1 MENQT
6 HTENRKHKDSL
17 FVDYFSK
24 DRDWKQHF
32 LSLYNALHGTNLQ
45 VETTKLERV
54 NLEQVLYMDYY
65 NDIAVMVNDQ
75 FILMIEHQS
84 TINPNM
90 PLRLLEYVTRI
101 YGNKVDSKAKFSDK
115 LIPLAKPEFFVF
127 YTGNQ
132 DLPPE
137 SYLYLSDAFPKQD
150 TSDEASLPGVLGA
163 GAVSQGLNRDSLKS
177 LCHSRLSGQK
187 AVAPYPSGAGVLAA
201 STQCVA
207 SSEGE
212 VLGGGN
218 PRFRVEG
225 LPPPKEITLE
235 LVVKVCKIKGEEPS
249 QIVQNCPDLE
259 QYVQFLKLIDKAK
272 SDGQAQPLTRAIRE
286 AVRHNILKDYLE
298 RKGGETLSILTAEY
312 DFDTAMAVKQE
323 EAYAIGLERG
333 IERGRQEGVERGAY
347 EKALE
352 TAQLMIGLGIPL
364 EQVQLCTTLPLE
376 TVLELAQEL

>member
-1 MENQT
+1 MESQT
-6 HTENRKHKDSL
+6 TTENHKHKDSL

-45 VETTKLERV
+45 VDNTRLERV

-101 YGNKVDSKAKFSDK
+101 YGNKVDSKTKFSNQ

-137 SYLYLSDAFPKQD
+137 SYLYLSDAFPKD
-150 TSDEASLPGVLGA
+150 PSENHLSD
-163 GAVSQGLNRDSLKS
+163 
-177 LCHSRLSGQK
+177 
-187 AVAPYPSGAGVLAA
+187 
-201 STQCVA
+201 
-207 SSEGE
+207 SE
-212 VLGGGN
+212 L
-218 PRFRVEG
+218 
-225 LPPPKEITLE
+225 TLE
-235 LVVKVCKIKGEEPS
+235 LKVKVCKIKGEEPS

-272 SDGQAQPLTRAIRE
+272 ADGQAQPLTRAIRE

-323 EAYAIGLERG
+323 EAYAIGITTGREEG
-333 IERGRQEGVERGAY
+333 ISIGLERGAY
-347 EKALE
+347 ETKLE
-352 TAQLMIGLGIPL
+352 TAKQMLLNGINIPL
-364 EQVQLCTTLPLE
+364 VANCTNLPME
-376 TVLELAQEL
+376 TVLELAQTK

>member
-6 HTENRKHKDSL
+6 TTENRKHKDSL

-101 YGNKVDSKAKFSDK
+101 YGNKLDSKTKFSNQ

-132 DLPPE
+132 DLLPE
-137 SYLYLSDAFPKQD
+137 SYLYLSDAFPKN
-150 TSDEASLPGVLGA
+150 TSK
-163 GAVSQGLNRDSLKS
+163 N
-177 LCHSRLSGQK
+177 HLSN
-187 AVAPYPSGAGVLAA
+187 
-201 STQCVA
+201 
-207 SSEGE
+207 SE
-212 VLGGGN
+212 L
-218 PRFRVEG
+218 
-225 LPPPKEITLE
+225 TLE

-259 QYVQFLKLIDKAK
+259 QYVQFLKLIEETKA
-272 SDGQAQPLTRAIRE
+272 DGQAQPLTRAIRE

-323 EAYAIGLERG
+323 EAYAIGITTGREEGISIGLEQ
-333 IERGRQEGVERGAY
+333 GRLEGLERGAY
-347 EKALE
+347 QSKLE
-352 TAQLMIGLGIPL
+352 TARTFLSMGFSPQ
-364 EQVQLCTTLPLE
+364 QVAQGTGLPLE
-376 TVLELAQEL
+376 TVQQLIV

>member
-1 MENQT
+1 MHQPTSGN
-6 HTENRKHKDSL
+6 H
-17 FVDYFSK
+17 
-24 DRDWKQHF
+24 
-32 LSLYNALHGTNLQ
+32 
-45 VETTKLERV
+45 
-54 NLEQVLYMDYY
+54 
-65 NDIAVMVNDQ
+65 Q

-101 YGNKVDSKAKFSDK
+101 YGNKVDSKTKFSNQ

-137 SYLYLSDAFPKQD
+137 SYLYLSDAFCSKKI
-150 TSDEASLPGVLGA
+150 SDETPLPGVLGA
-163 GAVSQGLNRDSLKS
+163 GSPQAVLGKD
-177 LCHSRLSGQK
+177 
-187 AVAPYPSGAGVLAA
+187 GVLG
-201 STQCVA
+201 
-207 SSEGE
+207 EGK
-212 VLGGGN
+212 

-225 LPPPKEITLE
+225 CPSPKELTLE
-235 LVVKVCKIKGEEPS
+235 LKVKVCKIKGEEPS

-259 QYVQFLKLIDKAK
+259 QYVKFLKLIDKAK

-286 AVRHNILKDYLE
+286 AVRHNILRDYLE

-323 EAYAIGLERG
+323 EAYAIGITTGREEGISIGLERG
-333 IERGRQEGVERGAY
+333 AHQN
-347 EKALE
+347 KLE
-352 TAQLMIGLGIPL
+352 TAKNLLAEGLAP
-364 EQVQLCTTLPLE
+364 QVVARCTTLPLE

>member
-1 MENQT
+1 ME
-6 HTENRKHKDSL
+6 
-17 FVDYFSK
+17 
-24 DRDWKQHF
+24 
-32 LSLYNALHGTNLQ
+32 
-45 VETTKLERV
+45 LERG

-101 YGNKVDSKAKFSDK
+101 YGNKVDSKTKFSNK

-127 YTGNQ
+127 YTGKENI
-132 DLPPE
+132 PPE
-137 SYLYLSDAFPKQD
+137 SYLYLSDAFPKD
-150 TSDEASLPGVLGA
+150 TSENQLS
-163 GAVSQGLNRDSLKS
+163 DSEL
-177 LCHSRLSGQK
+177 
-187 AVAPYPSGAGVLAA
+187 
-201 STQCVA
+201 
-207 SSEGE
+207 
-212 VLGGGN
+212 
-218 PRFRVEG
+218 
-225 LPPPKEITLE
+225 TLE

-323 EAYAIGLERG
+323 EAYAEGISIGLERG
-333 IERGRQEGVERGAY
+333 IERGLEQGRLEGLERGAY
-347 EKALE
+347 QNKLE

-364 EQVQLCTTLPLE
+364 EQVQLCTNLPLD
-376 TVLELAQEL
+376 VVQGLIQNQ

>member
-6 HTENRKHKDSL
+6 HIENRKHKDSL

-101 YGNKVDSKAKFSDK
+101 YGNMVDSKAKFSDK

-127 YTGNQ
+127 YTGKENI
-132 DLPPE
+132 PPE
-137 SYLYLSDAFPKQD
+137 SYLYLSDAFLKD
-150 TSDEASLPGVLGA
+150 AFENHLSD
-163 GAVSQGLNRDSLKS
+163 
-177 LCHSRLSGQK
+177 
-187 AVAPYPSGAGVLAA
+187 
-201 STQCVA
+201 
-207 SSEGE
+207 SE
-212 VLGGGN
+212 L
-218 PRFRVEG
+218 
-225 LPPPKEITLE
+225 TLE
-235 LVVKVCKIKGEEPS
+235 LKVKVCKIKGETPS
-249 QIVQNCPDLE
+249 PVVQNCPDLE

-272 SDGQAQPLTRAIRE
+272 ADGQAQPLTRAIRE
-286 AVRHNILKDYLE
+286 AVRHNILRDYLE
-298 RKGGETLSILTAEY
+298 RKGGETLSILMTEY
-312 DFDTAMAVKQE
+312 DYATDIAVKQE
-323 EAYAIGLERG
+323 EAYAIGITTGREEGISIGLERG
-333 IERGRQEGVERGAY
+333 AHQT
-347 EKALE
+347 KLE
-352 TAQLMIGLGIPL
+352 TARKLITRGYAPEEIVDVSGLTL
-364 EQVQLCTTLPLE
+364 SQVQ
-376 TVLELAQEL
+376 ELLDS